1 MVGGIYLM
9 SHSFSC
15 SWDSWG
21 NLLTILFLGVS
32 ENWNYIDWHIHMCAC
47 LDSEL

>member
-1 MVGGIYLM
+1 MVCNNLSLLIVNL
-9 SHSFSC
+9 
-15 SWDSWG
+15 WDSWG